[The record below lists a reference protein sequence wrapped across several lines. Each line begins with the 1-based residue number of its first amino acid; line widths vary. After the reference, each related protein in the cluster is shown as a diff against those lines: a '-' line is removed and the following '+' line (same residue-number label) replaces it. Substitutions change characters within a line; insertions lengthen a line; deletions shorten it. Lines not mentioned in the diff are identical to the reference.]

1 MTRRGWGQGCPA
13 SFSRV
18 RTHCGVYIRD
28 PPARVPGT
36 PGAPPALPTM
46 ATPHYDLIVIGSGP
60 AGEKGAAQAAYF
72 GKRVALIEREP
83 VLGGAA
89 ANTGTLPSKTL
100 RETAL
105 YLSGFRQRGLFGVNM
120 SIKEQVT
127 ARDFLFR
134 ERLVRQTEQKRIQA
148 NLDRHKVDV
157 HQGTAAFTDPHTIT
171 VTAAGGSVTSL
182 TGAYI
187 LIATGSRPYRPEV
200 FPFDDPRVYDSD
212 TILNLHDIPREMLVV
227 GGGVIGCEYAC
238 MFAALGIRVTLL
250 EGRDR
255 LLTFLDP
262 EVSHALTR
270 SMIEMGVD
278 VRFKESVAAVQATP
292 DRLRATLASGA
303 SADADTILVA
313 AGRSGNTDQLNLPA
327 AGLAAAK
334 RGLLEVNSH
343 YQTAAP
349 HIYAAGDVVGFPAL
363 AATSMEQARV
373 AMVHAF
379 DLKYKTRVAPI
390 LPYGIYTIPECSMA
404 GETEESLAK
413 QGLPFIAGIAHYHDN
428 ARGQIIGV
436 RNGFLKLLFAP
447 DTMKLLG
454 VHAIGEQA
462 TEIVHIGLIAL
473 QTGATANLFI
483 ETCFNYPTLGEL
495 YKYATYDALGRR
507 AKLRGESVAPFD
519 GDAKSQP

>member
-1 MTRRGWGQGCPA
+1 
-13 SFSRV
+13 
-18 RTHCGVYIRD
+18 
-28 PPARVPGT
+28 
-36 PGAPPALPTM
+36 
-46 ATPHYDLIVIGSGP
+46 
-60 AGEKGAAQAAYF
+60 
-72 GKRVALIEREP
+72 
-83 VLGGAA
+83 LGGAA

-120 SIKEQVT
+120 SIKDQVT
-127 ARDFLFR
+127 TRDFLFR
-134 ERLVRQTEQKRIQA
+134 ERLVRQTEHERINA
-148 NLDRHKVDV
+148 NLQRHKVDV
-157 HQGTAAFTDPHTIT
+157 RQGLASFVDAHT
-171 VTAAGGSVTSL
+171 VKLEAAGRPTEQL
-182 TGAYI
+182 TADFV
-187 LIATGSRPYRPEV
+187 LVATGSRPFRPEV
-200 FPFDDPRVYDSD
+200 FPFADPRVYDSD
-212 TILNLHDIPREMLVV
+212 TILNLHDIPKEMLVV

-262 EVSHALTR
+262 EIAQALTR
-270 SMIEMGVD
+270 SMIEMGVEI
-278 VRFKESVAAVQATP
+278 RFKESVAAVQTGP
-292 DRLRATLASGA
+292 EQLSATLASGA
-303 SADADTILVA
+303 KVGADTILVA
-313 AGRSGNTDQLNLPA
+313 AGRSGNTDSLNLPA
-327 AGLAAAK
+327 VGLNAGK
-334 RGLLEVNSH
+334 RGVIEVNGH
-343 YQTAAP
+343 YQTAVP

-404 GETEESLAK
+404 GETEESLTR
-413 QGLPFIAGIAHYHDN
+413 QGVPFIAGVAHYHHN

-436 RNGFLKLLFAP
+436 RNGFLKLLFAT

-454 VHAIGEQA
+454 VHVIGEQA
-462 TEIVHIGLIAL
+462 TELVHVGLVAL
-473 QTGATANLFI
+473 HAGATANLFI

-507 AKLRGESVAPFD
+507 AKLRGESLAPFD
-519 GDAKSQP
+519 ANAPA

>member
-1 MTRRGWGQGCPA
+1 M
-13 SFSRV
+13 SN
-18 RTHCGVYIRD
+18 
-28 PPARVPGT
+28 
-36 PGAPPALPTM
+36 
-46 ATPHYDLIVIGSGP
+46 PHYDLIVIGSGP

-83 VLGGAA
+83 ALGGAA

-105 YLSGFRQRGLFGVNM
+105 VLSGFRQRGLYGVNM
-120 SIKEQVT
+120 TFKEQVT

-134 ERLVRQTEQKRIQA
+134 ERLVRQAEQQRIKA
-148 NLDRHKVDV
+148 NLQRHRV
-157 HQGTAAFTDPHTIT
+157 HVRQGLARFVDPHT
-171 VTAAGGSVTSL
+171 VAL
-182 TGAYI
+182 TGAGAAAQ
-187 LIATGSRPYRPEV
+187 LLTADFVLLATGSRPYRPEV
-200 FPFDDPRVYDSD
+200 FPFNDTRIYDSD
-212 TILNLHDIPREMLVV
+212 TILNLHDIPGEMLVV

-250 EGRDR
+250 EGRER

-262 EVSHALTR
+262 QISQTLTR

-278 VRFKESVAAVQATP
+278 VRFKETVAAVQSTP
-292 DRLRATLASGA
+292 EELSVTLASGGKLKT
-303 SADADTILVA
+303 DTILVT
-313 AGRSGNTDQLNLPA
+313 AGRSGNTDKLNLAA
-327 AGLAAAK
+327 AGLEAGK
-334 RGLLEVNSH
+334 RGVIEVNAH
-343 YQTAAP
+343 YQTKVP

-404 GETEESLAK
+404 GETEESLTRQAR
-413 QGLPFIAGIAHYHDN
+413 PFIAGIAYYHSN
-428 ARGQIIGV
+428 ARGQIIGAQH
-436 RNGFLKLLFAP
+436 GFLKLLF
-447 DTMKLLG
+447 DMENMKLLG
-454 VHAIGEQA
+454 VHVIGEQA
-462 TEIVHIGLIAL
+462 TELVHTGLMAL
-473 QTGATANLFI
+473 QSGATAELFI

-507 AKLRGESVAPFD
+507 AKLRGESLAPFNEEGQATD
-519 GDAKSQP
+519 GSSDGTGSAV